1 MWLAAPWE
9 GDSFFKKEHLELDEV
24 IVLLR
29 KIKIDKRAADS
40 ASRKREHE
48 FFFIPN
54 GGKILV
60 TSYALLGRDRLE
72 GFMMDFNSLVR
83 NVNGAQGMMRIQVL
97 PVVLVVRK
105 GMVKGGRELI

>member
-48 FFFIPN
+48 FFYSQR
-54 GGKILV
+54 G
-60 TSYALLGRDRLE
+60 
-72 GFMMDFNSLVR
+72 
-83 NVNGAQGMMRIQVL
+83 
-97 PVVLVVRK
+97 
-105 GMVKGGRELI
+105 